1 MNVHSII
8 IGTVCDNL
16 FLANNIANQQN
27 GEIMMQKKV
36 TFKNNEHEMAGILFF
51 PDDFDETQ
59 QYAAFPVAS
68 PAGAVKEQIATNYG
82 SRLAKYGFIALAFDT
97 SHQGE
102 SGGTPRQLEAPY
114 ERVEDIKCAIDYL
127 TTLPYVDNERI
138 GQFGVC
144 AGAGYSMHT
153 AMTDRRIKA
162 VAVASMSDPA
172 SWIRDGFD
180 GQTPVETQLALL
192 EEASNQRTREANG
205 ADPIYG
211 TFVPEEVTAGMPN
224 TLEEAHEYYRTPRG
238 QHPRSTNQVSM
249 MSIDKMTDFSTFMF
263 ADKYLTQPILM
274 IAGTNADT
282 LRFSEDLLEKA
293 ASKNKELFTI
303 EGATHVDLY
312 DKPEYVDQAV
322 AKAAAFFK
330 ANL

>member
-1 MNVHSII
+1 
-8 IGTVCDNL
+8 
-16 FLANNIANQQN
+16 
-27 GEIMMQKKV
+27 MQKKV
-36 TFKNNEHEMAGILFF
+36 TFQNNEHDMAGILFF
-51 PDDFDETQ
+51 PDDFDETK

-82 SRLAKYGFIALAFDT
+82 SRLAKYGFIALVFDT

-102 SGGTPRQLEAPY
+102 SGGNPRQLEAPY

-138 GQFGVC
+138 GLFGVC
-144 AGAGYSMHT
+144 
-153 AMTDRRIKA
+153 A

-180 GQTPVETQLALL
+180 GKMPVDAQLALL

-211 TFVPEEVTAGMPN
+211 TFVPEEVTDGMPN
-224 TLEEAHEYYRTPRG
+224 TLEEAHEYYRTARG

-249 MSIDKMTDFSTFMF
+249 MSIDKMTDFSTFLF
-263 ADKYLTQPILM
+263 ADRYLTQPILM

-282 LRFSEDLLEKA
+282 LRFSEDLLKKA

-322 AKAAAFFK
+322 AKAATFFK
-330 ANL
+330 ENL

>member
-8 IGTVCDNL
+8 IETVCDNL

-51 PDDFDETQ
+51 PDDFDEAQ

-180 GQTPVETQLALL
+180 GKTPVETQLALL

>member
-1 MNVHSII
+1 
-8 IGTVCDNL
+8 
-16 FLANNIANQQN
+16 
-27 GEIMMQKKV
+27 MMQKKV
-36 TFKNNEHEMAGILFF
+36 TFQNNEHDMAGILFF
-51 PDDFDETQ
+51 PDDFDETK

-102 SGGTPRQLEAPY
+102 SGGNPRQLEAPY

-138 GQFGVC
+138 GKFGVC

-162 VAVASMSDPA
+162 VVVASMSDPA

-180 GQTPVETQLALL
+180 GKSPVDAQLALL

-211 TFVPEEVTAGMPN
+211 TFVPEEVTEGMPN
-224 TLEEAHEYYRTPRG
+224 TLEEAHEYYRTARG

-249 MSIDKMTDFSTFMF
+249 MSIDKMTDFSTFLF
-263 ADKYLTQPILM
+263 ADRYLTQPILM

-282 LRFSEDLLEKA
+282 LRFSEDLLKKA

-330 ANL
+330 ENL

>member
-1 MNVHSII
+1 METTI
-8 IGTVCDNL
+8 
-16 FLANNIANQQN
+16 
-27 GEIMMQKKV
+27 MQKKV
-36 TFKNNEHEMAGILFF
+36 TFKNNDHNMAGILFF
-51 PDDFDETQ
+51 PDNFDETK
-59 QYAAFPVAS
+59 QYPAFSIAS

-82 SRLAKYGFIALAFDT
+82 TRLAKHGFVALAFDT

-102 SGGTPRQLEAPY
+102 SGGNPRQLESPY

-127 TTLPYVDNERI
+127 TTLPYVDNERL

-144 AGAGYSMHT
+144 AGGGYSMHT

-162 VAVASMSDPA
+162 VVAVSMSDPA

-180 GQTPVETQLALL
+180 GKTPVEAQLALL
-192 EEASNQRTREANG
+192 EEAANQRTHEANG

-211 TFVPEEVTAGMPN
+211 TFVPEEVTEGMPN
-224 TLEEAHEYYRTPRG
+224 TLVEAHEYYRTVRG
-238 QHPRSTNQVSM
+238 QHPRSTNKVSM
-249 MSIDKMTDFSTFMF
+249 ISIDKMTDFSTFLF

-274 IAGTNADT
+274 IAGSKADT
-282 LRFSEDLLEKA
+282 LRFSEDLLTKA
-293 ASKNKELFTI
+293 ASTNKELFTI

-322 AKAAAFFK
+322 EKAAAFFK
-330 ANL
+330 KNL

>member
-1 MNVHSII
+1 
-8 IGTVCDNL
+8 
-16 FLANNIANQQN
+16 
-27 GEIMMQKKV
+27 MQKNV
-36 TFKNNEHEMAGILFF
+36 NFKNNDHNMAGILFF
-51 PDDFDETQ
+51 PDDFDDAK
-59 QYAAFPVAS
+59 QYPAFSIAS

-82 SRLAKYGFIALAFDT
+82 TRLAKHGFVALAFDT

-102 SGGTPRQLEAPY
+102 SGGNPRQLESPY

-127 TTLPYVDNERI
+127 TTLPYVDNERL

-144 AGAGYSMHT
+144 AGGGYSMHT

-162 VAVASMSDPA
+162 VVAVSMSDPA

-180 GQTPVETQLALL
+180 GKTPVEAQLALL
-192 EEASNQRTREANG
+192 EEAANQRTREANG

-211 TFVPEEVTAGMPN
+211 TFVPEEVTEGMPN
-224 TLEEAHEYYRTPRG
+224 TLVEAHEYYRTARG
-238 QHPRSTNQVSM
+238 QHPHSTNKVSM
-249 MSIDKMTDFSTFMF
+249 MSIDKMTDFSTFLF

-274 IAGTNADT
+274 IAGSKADT
-282 LRFSEDLLEKA
+282 LRFSEDLLTKA
-293 ASKNKELFTI
+293 ASTNKELFTI

-322 AKAAAFFK
+322 EKAAAFFK
-330 ANL
+330 KNL